1 MKKFAGLIV
10 FAAFLFLLAGCSEA
24 SQEDVVKKLEET
36 SAELQGYKAE
46 ATMKLNTGEEQQA
59 YGIDVWYQKDDHY
72 RVLLKNDTDEQGSQ
86 VILRN
91 KDGVFVLTPA
101 LKKSFKFQSEWPYN
115 SSQPYLFQSLVQD
128 VLKDNTATFESTEEH
143 YVFQTKTTYQNNT
156 TLPYQE
162 IYFNK
167 KTYTPEL
174 VKVLDKDKKPM
185 VEVAFSAFKLDPK
198 FGEKDFELENNM
210 TGSLSG
216 VPASAVPSEQ
226 QGLTVLYPTE
236 TAGAALAEEKEVNAD
251 GKERVILTYE
261 GEKSFTLIQEQ
272 ADVSETAAAAAIPAS
287 GEPISLGFTVG
298 AITSSSLTWT
308 NNGVDYM
315 LASEELTREEIQEV
329 AASINGQAMK

>member
-1 MKKFAGLIV
+1 MKRFAGLIV
-10 FAAFLFLLAGCSEA
+10 FAAFLFLLAGCGDA
-24 SQEDVVKKLEET
+24 SREEVVQNLEET

-59 YGIDVWYQKDDHY
+59 YGIDIWYQKDDHY
-72 RVLLKNDTDEQGSQ
+72 RVLLKNDADEQGSQ

-115 SSQPYLFQSLVQD
+115 SSQPYLYQSLVQD
-128 VLKDNTATFESTEEH
+128 VLKDDDASFETTEEH

-198 FGEKDFELENNM
+198 FTDKDFELENNL

-216 VPASAVPSEQ
+216 VPASAVPTEQ

-236 TAGAALAEEKEVNAD
+236 TVGATLAEEKEVSVD

-261 GEKSFTLIQEQ
+261 GEKSFTLIQER
-272 ADVSETAAAAAIPAS
+272 ADVSETAPAAATPAS
-287 GEPISLGFTVG
+287 GEPFSLGFTVG

-308 NNGVDYM
+308 HDGVDYM

>member
-1 MKKFAGLIV
+1 MKKFAGMIV
-10 FAAFLFLLAGCSEA
+10 FAAFLFLLAGCGEA

-36 SAELQGYKAE
+36 SAEMKGYKAE

-59 YGIDVWYQKDDHY
+59 YGIDIWYQKDDNY
-72 RVLLKNDTDEQGSQ
+72 RVLLKNGTDEQGSQ

-101 LKKSFKFQSEWPYN
+101 MKKSFKFQSEWPYN

-128 VLKDNTATFESTEEH
+128 VLKDSNATFEMTEEH
-143 YVFQTKTTYQNNT
+143 YIFRTKTTYQNNT

-185 VEVAFSAFKLDPK
+185 VEVSFASFKLDPK
-198 FGEKDFELENNM
+198 FEAKDFELENNM
-210 TGSLSG
+210 TSSVSG
-216 VPASAVPSEQ
+216 TPASAAPAEQ

-236 TAGAALAEEKEVNAD
+236 TAGATLAEEKEVNAD
-251 GKERVILTYE
+251 GQERVILTYE
-261 GEKSFTLIQEQ
+261 GEKNFTLIQEP
-272 ADVSETAAAAAIPAS
+272 ADVSGAVSAAAIPAS
-287 GEPISLGFTVG
+287 GEPYSLGFTVG

-308 NNGVDYM
+308 QNGVDYM
-315 LASEELTREEIQEV
+315 LASEELTREEIQEI
-329 AASINGQAMK
+329 ATSISGQAIK

>member
-24 SQEDVVKKLEET
+24 SREDVVKKLEET

-59 YGIDVWYQKDDHY
+59 YGIDVWYQKDDQY
-72 RVLLKNDTDEQGSQ
+72 RVLLKNDADEQGSQ

-101 LKKSFKFQSEWPYN
+101 LRKSFKFQSEWPYN
-115 SSQPYLFQSLVQD
+115 SSQPYLYQSLVQD
-128 VLKDNTATFESTEEH
+128 VLKDNNATFETTEEH

-198 FGEKDFELENNM
+198 FTEKDFELENNM

-216 VPASAVPSEQ
+216 VPASAVPAEQ
-226 QGLTVLYPTE
+226 QGLNVLYPTE
-236 TAGAALAEEKEVNAD
+236 TAGATLAEEKEVSVD
-251 GKERVILTYE
+251 GKDRVILTYQ
-261 GEKSFTLIQEQ
+261 GEKNFTLIQEP
-272 ADVSETAAAAAIPAS
+272 ADVSEVASAAATPAS
-287 GEPISLGFTVG
+287 GEPFSLGFTVG

-308 NNGVDYM
+308 HDGVDYM

-329 AASINGQAMK
+329 AASISGQAIK